1 MVFCSLRKTFI
12 YTLFVTAVLFS
23 VGKPFLWVMMLPV
36 RTTREAAYA
45 KY

>member
-1 MVFCSLRKTFI
+1 MVFYSFQKNI
-12 YTLFVTAVLFS
+12 QYTLFVAAVLFS

-36 RTTREAAYA
+36 RTIREADYA